1 METTNVDKIKRE
13 KLLNAL
19 DKIEKNL
26 KDEDLINSLALIKNE
41 INKKKY
47 GLFWEEHNERVDQ
60 ELETKIPVLKENK
73 KKRILESKEKDFNF
87 LIEGD
92 NLHSLYILN
101 KTHKENIDV
110 IYIDPPYNTGKKD
123 FIYND
128 KIVEN
133 EDGYKHSKWLSFLE
147 KRLRLAQKLLK
158 PSGIIFISIDDNE
171 LAELKLLCDSI
182 FDERNFISILSIE
195 NNPKGRKNSNF
206 ISTSNE
212 YCLIYAKNKDKSY
225 FLENIPKSIKDLSK
239 DEDGNY
245 VHNSGK
251 RILVGKNEFNEEVK
265 DFSSDKH
272 YSVYYNKETND
283 MVLRKEAKIS
293 DEDEDLKYA
302 GYERYYSYKNNHFVL
317 NTYSYHKFYELFQKN
332 ALAFKDKKIYEKNY
346 STMIRMK
353 SMVINKSYKAIIDNK
368 EKDFQIDV
376 KTTSAGTE
384 LKKIFNTDVI
394 PFNNPKN
401 TGLIKLLLSLIEN
414 KNALVLD
421 FFAGSG
427 TTAQAVLELNK
438 EDKGN
443 RRFILCNNNENNIC
457 EDITYERI
465 KRVIKG
471 YADVKGLPANL
482 KYLKTNYIPREN
494 SEKNN
499 IYANT
504 LKDITNLIELEN
516 GKIIDDTKIC
526 LFKTEDEIDN
536 FSQNIDALKECE
548 KVYITSDILLT
559 KKEEEILEQNN
570 ISIYIIPEYYFK
582 NEITEVL

>member
-47 GLFWEEHNERVDQ
+47 GLFWEEHKERVDQ

-283 MVLRKEAKIS
+283 MILRKEAKIS

-353 SMVINKSYKAIIDNK
+353 SMVINKSYKAIINNK

-421 FFAGSG
+421 FFAGG

-536 FSQNIDALKECE
+536 FSQNINALKECE

-570 ISIYIIPEYYFK
+570 ISMYIIPEYYFK

>member
-47 GLFWEEHNERVDQ
+47 GLFWEEHKERVDQ

-283 MVLRKEAKIS
+283 MILRKEAKTS

-353 SMVINKSYKAIIDNK
+353 SMVINKSYKAIINNK

-438 EDKGN
+438 EDKGK

-536 FSQNIDALKECE
+536 FSQNINALKECE

-570 ISIYIIPEYYFK
+570 ISMYIIPEYYFK

>member
-1 METTNVDKIKRE
+1 
-13 KLLNAL
+13 
-19 DKIEKNL
+19 
-26 KDEDLINSLALIKNE
+26 
-41 INKKKY
+41 
-47 GLFWEEHNERVDQ
+47 
-60 ELETKIPVLKENK
+60 
-73 KKRILESKEKDFNF
+73 
-87 LIEGD
+87 
-92 NLHSLYILN
+92 
-101 KTHKENIDV
+101 
-110 IYIDPPYNTGKKD
+110 
-123 FIYND
+123 
-128 KIVEN
+128 
-133 EDGYKHSKWLSFLE
+133 
-147 KRLRLAQKLLK
+147 
-158 PSGIIFISIDDNE
+158 
-171 LAELKLLCDSI
+171 
-182 FDERNFISILSIE
+182 
-195 NNPKGRKNSNF
+195 
-206 ISTSNE
+206 
-212 YCLIYAKNKDKSY
+212 
-225 FLENIPKSIKDLSK
+225 
-239 DEDGNY
+239 
-245 VHNSGK
+245 
-251 RILVGKNEFNEEVK
+251 
-265 DFSSDKH
+265 
-272 YSVYYNKETND
+272 
-283 MVLRKEAKIS
+283 
-293 DEDEDLKYA
+293 
-302 GYERYYSYKNNHFVL
+302 
-317 NTYSYHKFYELFQKN
+317 
-332 ALAFKDKKIYEKNY
+332 
-346 STMIRMK
+346 MIRMK

-438 EDKGN
+438 EDKGK

-570 ISIYIIPEYYFK
+570 ISMYIIPEYYFK

>member
-47 GLFWEEHNERVDQ
+47 GLFWEEHKERVDQ

>member
-47 GLFWEEHNERVDQ
+47 GLFWEEHKERVDQ

-283 MVLRKEAKIS
+283 MILRKEAKIS

-317 NTYSYHKFYELFQKN
+317 NTYSYHKFYDLFQKN

-438 EDKGN
+438 EDKGK

-499 IYANT
+499 IYTNT
-504 LKDITNLIELEN
+504 LKEITNLIELEN

-570 ISIYIIPEYYFK
+570 ISMYIIPEYYFK

>member
-47 GLFWEEHNERVDQ
+47 GLFWEEHKERVDQ

-283 MVLRKEAKIS
+283 MILRKEAKIS

-353 SMVINKSYKAIIDNK
+353 SMVINKSYKAIINNK

-438 EDKGN
+438 EDKGK

-536 FSQNIDALKECE
+536 FSQNINALKECE

-570 ISIYIIPEYYFK
+570 ISMYIIPEYYFK

>member
-47 GLFWEEHNERVDQ
+47 GLFWEEHKERVDQ

-283 MVLRKEAKIS
+283 MILRKEAKTS

-353 SMVINKSYKAIIDNK
+353 SMVINKSYKAIINNK

-384 LKKIFNTDVI
+384 LKKIFNTDII

-438 EDKGN
+438 EDKGK

-516 GKIIDDTKIC
+516 GKIIDNTKIC

-536 FSQNIDALKECE
+536 FSQNINALKECE

-570 ISIYIIPEYYFK
+570 ISMYIIPEYYFK

>member
-47 GLFWEEHNERVDQ
+47 GLFWEEHKERVDQ

-182 FDERNFISILSIE
+182 FDER
-195 NNPKGRKNSNF
+195 NPKGRKNSNF

>member
-13 KLLNAL
+13 KLLNAI

-47 GLFWEEHNERVDQ
+47 GLFWEEHKERVDQ

-293 DEDEDLKYA
+293 DEDDDLKCA

>member
-47 GLFWEEHNERVDQ
+47 GLFWEEHKERVDQ

-283 MVLRKEAKIS
+283 MILRKEAKTS

-353 SMVINKSYKAIIDNK
+353 SMVINKSYKAIINNK

-384 LKKIFNTDVI
+384 LKKIFNTDII

-499 IYANT
+499 IYTNT

-516 GKIIDDTKIC
+516 GQIIDDTKIC

-536 FSQNIDALKECE
+536 FSQNINALKECE

-570 ISIYIIPEYYFK
+570 ISMYIIPEYYFK

>member
-47 GLFWEEHNERVDQ
+47 GLFWEEHKERVDQ

-283 MVLRKEAKIS
+283 MILRKEAKIS

-317 NTYSYHKFYELFQKN
+317 NTYSYHKFYDLFQKN

-438 EDKGN
+438 EDKGK

-499 IYANT
+499 IYTNT
-504 LKDITNLIELEN
+504 LKEITNLIELEN

>member
-13 KLLNAL
+13 KLLNVL

-47 GLFWEEHNERVDQ
+47 GLFWEEHKERVDQ

-283 MVLRKEAKIS
+283 MILRKEAKIS

-317 NTYSYHKFYELFQKN
+317 NTYSYHKFYDLFQKN

-438 EDKGN
+438 EDKGK

-516 GKIIDDTKIC
+516 GQIIDNTKIC

>member
-47 GLFWEEHNERVDQ
+47 GLFWEEHKERVDQ

-283 MVLRKEAKIS
+283 MILRKEAKIS

-317 NTYSYHKFYELFQKN
+317 NTYSYHKFYDLFQKN

-346 STMIRMK
+346 NTMIRMK

-499 IYANT
+499 IYTNT

-536 FSQNIDALKECE
+536 FSQNINALKECE

-570 ISIYIIPEYYFK
+570 ISMYIIPEYYFK

>member
-47 GLFWEEHNERVDQ
+47 GLFWEEHKERVDQ

-283 MVLRKEAKIS
+283 MILRKEAKTS

-353 SMVINKSYKAIIDNK
+353 SMVINKSYKAIINNK

-536 FSQNIDALKECE
+536 FSQNINALKECE

-570 ISIYIIPEYYFK
+570 ISMYIIPEYYFK

>member
-47 GLFWEEHNERVDQ
+47 GLFWEEHKERVDQ

-283 MVLRKEAKIS
+283 MILRKEAKIS

-353 SMVINKSYKAIIDNK
+353 SMVINKSYKAIINNK

-536 FSQNIDALKECE
+536 FSQNINALKECE

-570 ISIYIIPEYYFK
+570 ISMYIIPEYYFK

>member
-47 GLFWEEHNERVDQ
+47 GLFWEEHKERVDQ

-101 KTHKENIDV
+101 KTHKENIDA

-283 MVLRKEAKIS
+283 MILRKEAKIS

-317 NTYSYHKFYELFQKN
+317 NTYSYHKFYDLFQKN

-438 EDKGN
+438 EDKGK

-499 IYANT
+499 IYTNT
-504 LKDITNLIELEN
+504 LKEITNLIELEN

-570 ISIYIIPEYYFK
+570 ISMYIIPEYYFK

>member
-47 GLFWEEHNERVDQ
+47 GLFWEEHKERVDQ

-317 NTYSYHKFYELFQKN
+317 NTYSYHKFYDLFQKN

-438 EDKGN
+438 EDKGK

-536 FSQNIDALKECE
+536 FSQNINALKECE

-570 ISIYIIPEYYFK
+570 ISMYIIPEYYFK
-582 NEITEVL
+582 NEIMEVL

>member
-47 GLFWEEHNERVDQ
+47 GLFWEEHKERVDQ

-353 SMVINKSYKAIIDNK
+353 SMVINKSYKAIINNK

>member
-47 GLFWEEHNERVDQ
+47 GLFWEEHKERVDQ

-457 EDITYERI
+457 EDITYERT

-494 SEKNN
+494 SERNN

-516 GKIIDDTKIC
+516 GKIIDNTKIC

>member
-47 GLFWEEHNERVDQ
+47 GLFWEEHKERVDQ

-353 SMVINKSYKAIIDNK
+353 SMVINKSYKAIINNK

-499 IYANT
+499 IYTNT

>member
-47 GLFWEEHNERVDQ
+47 GLFWEEHKERVDQ

-283 MVLRKEAKIS
+283 MILRKEAKIS

-317 NTYSYHKFYELFQKN
+317 NTYSYHKFYDLFQKN

-353 SMVINKSYKAIIDNK
+353 SMVINKSYKAIINNK

-499 IYANT
+499 IYTNT

-526 LFKTEDEIDN
+526 LFKTEDEIDS

-548 KVYITSDILLT
+548 KIYITSDILLT

-570 ISIYIIPEYYFK
+570 ISMYIIPEYYFK

>member
-47 GLFWEEHNERVDQ
+47 GLFWEEHKERVDQ

-283 MVLRKEAKIS
+283 MILRKEAKIS

-317 NTYSYHKFYELFQKN
+317 NTYSYHKFYDLFQKN

-353 SMVINKSYKAIIDNK
+353 SMVINKSYKAIINNK

-499 IYANT
+499 IYTNA

-548 KVYITSDILLT
+548 KGYITSDILLT

-570 ISIYIIPEYYFK
+570 ISMYIIPEYYFK

>member
-47 GLFWEEHNERVDQ
+47 GLFWEEHKERVDQ

-283 MVLRKEAKIS
+283 MILRKEVKIS

-317 NTYSYHKFYELFQKN
+317 NTYSYHKFYDLFQKN

-516 GKIIDDTKIC
+516 GQIIDNTKIC

-570 ISIYIIPEYYFK
+570 ISMYIIPEYYFK

>member
-47 GLFWEEHNERVDQ
+47 GLFWEEHKERVDQ

-283 MVLRKEAKIS
+283 MILRKEAKIS

-317 NTYSYHKFYELFQKN
+317 NTYSYHKFYDLFQKN

-438 EDKGN
+438 EDKGK

-516 GKIIDDTKIC
+516 GQIIDNTKIC

-570 ISIYIIPEYYFK
+570 ISMYIIPEYYFK

>member
-47 GLFWEEHNERVDQ
+47 GLFWEEHKERVDQ

-283 MVLRKEAKIS
+283 MILRKEAKIS

>member
-47 GLFWEEHNERVDQ
+47 GLFWEEHKERVDQ

-283 MVLRKEAKIS
+283 MILPVS
-293 DEDEDLKYA
+293 
-302 GYERYYSYKNNHFVL
+302 
-317 NTYSYHKFYELFQKN
+317 
-332 ALAFKDKKIYEKNY
+332 
-346 STMIRMK
+346 
-353 SMVINKSYKAIIDNK
+353 
-368 EKDFQIDV
+368 
-376 KTTSAGTE
+376 
-384 LKKIFNTDVI
+384 NTD
-394 PFNNPKN
+394 
-401 TGLIKLLLSLIEN
+401 
-414 KNALVLD
+414 A
-421 FFAGSG
+421 
-427 TTAQAVLELNK
+427 
-438 EDKGN
+438 
-443 RRFILCNNNENNIC
+443 CN
-457 EDITYERI
+457 YI
-465 KRVIKG
+465 KRSCGGIG
-471 YADVKGLPANL
+471 IRARLR
-482 KYLKTNYIPREN
+482 I
-494 SEKNN
+494 
-499 IYANT
+499 
-504 LKDITNLIELEN
+504 
-516 GKIIDDTKIC
+516 
-526 LFKTEDEIDN
+526 
-536 FSQNIDALKECE
+536 
-548 KVYITSDILLT
+548 
-559 KKEEEILEQNN
+559 
-570 ISIYIIPEYYFK
+570 
-582 NEITEVL
+582 